1 MKILYVG
8 TAQGFLNA
16 DKIYLTPQKLIQGFT
31 RNGHCVYPFNDK
43 EYARYSNIWRSSRR
57 GIKQA
62 NEKLIDVC
70 RQMHPDL
77 IVLGHCKHIANETL
91 EEIRS
96 FLPDIK
102 IIYRNVDPL
111 HSKPNV
117 RDIHQRVGVVDG
129 IFITTAGQDLAQFS
143 HPKTFVCHMPNMV
156 DPSVETG
163 RAFEH
168 DGKYDFFFAGSVL
181 RDQYDQRQDVLALIQ
196 EKCSDMRLGIYG
208 ANQGQEKLFGHR
220 YLDTLA
226 NSKMGLCINKTSDYY
241 LYSSGRMTQYMGQ
254 GLLIFHDRGA
264 KFEDIFGEDEI
275 GFYDSPEELVDKIRY
290 YHKHD
295 QERRKVAKAGWE
307 KAHRIFNNQTV
318 TKYIIERTFDI
329 PLSQDYVWPTNVY

>member
-43 EYARYSNIWRSSRR
+43 EYARYSNIFRSSRR
-57 GIKQA
+57 GIPKA
-62 NEKLIDVC
+62 NRKLIEVC
-70 RQMHPDL
+70 KQLHPDL
-77 IVLGHCKHIANETL
+77 IVLGHCKHIENETL
-91 EEIRS
+91 AEIRQT
-96 FLPDIK
+96 LPDIK

-117 RDIHQRVGVVDG
+117 AEIRQRVGHVDG
-129 IFITTAGQDLAQFS
+129 IFITTAGKDLAEFS
-143 HPKTFVCHMPNMV
+143 HEKTFVCHMPNMV

-168 DGKYDFFFAGSVL
+168 DGIYDFFFAGSVL
-181 RDQYDQRQDVLALIQ
+181 RDQYDQRQDVLKLIQ

-220 YLDTLA
+220 YLEILA
-226 NSKMGLCINKTSDYY
+226 NSRMGLCINKTSDYY

-254 GLLIFHDRGA
+254 GLMIFHDRGA
-264 KFEDIFGEDEI
+264 RFEDIFAEDEI
-275 GFYDSPEELVDKIRY
+275 AFYETPEELVDKILF
-290 YHKHD
+290 YHKND
-295 QERRKVAKAGWE
+295 DARRKVAKAGWE

-318 TKYIIERTFDI
+318 TKYIIERTFDQK
-329 PLSQDYVWPTNVY
+329 LSQDYVWPTTRY

>member
-43 EYARYSNIWRSSRR
+43 EYARYSNIMRSSRW
-57 GIKQA
+57 GIKQS
-62 NEKLIDVC
+62 NEKLLEVC
-70 RQMHPDL
+70 KQLRPEM
-77 IVLGHCKHIANETL
+77 IVLGHCKNISNESL
-91 EEIRS
+91 AEIRQI
-96 FLPDIK
+96 LPGVK

-111 HSKPNV
+111 HSKQNV
-117 RDIHQRVGVVDG
+117 KDIRQRVGHVDG
-129 IFITTAGQDLAQFS
+129 IFITTAGEHLAEFS
-143 HPKTFVCHMPNMV
+143 HPNTFVCHMPNMV

-163 RAFEH
+163 RAFEG
-168 DGKYDFFFAGSVL
+168 DGIHDFFFAGSVL

-196 EKCSDMRLGIYG
+196 EKCADMRLGIYG

-226 NSKMGLCINKTSDYY
+226 HSKMGLCINKTSDYY

-264 KFEDIFGEDEI
+264 RFEDIFGEDEI
-275 GFYDSPEELVDKIRY
+275 AFYETPEELVDKIRY
-290 YHKHD
+290 YHTND
-295 QERRKVAKAGWE
+295 DERCKVAKAGWQ

-318 TKYIIERTFDI
+318 TKYIFERTFDL
-329 PLSQDYVWPTNVY
+329 PLSQDYVWSTDVY